1 MHKTNLRNKVN
12 HYLQVFFI
20 FFFLL
25 QLSVQW
31 NFGFAALT
39 AFFITLEV
47 HYQFE
52 TIKDRSNRSQKF

>member
-1 MHKTNLRNKVN
+1 MHKTNLRSKVN

-31 NFGFAALT
+31 DFGFAALT
-39 AFFITLEV
+39 ALFITLEV
-47 HYQFE
+47 HYQIE
-52 TIKDRSNRSQKF
+52 IIRNRSNRR